1 MKRGI
6 LDVVRDSVS
15 LSDMMI
21 AERHGNDGSPRI
33 AVGAGLEQRRLNLR
47 LTLGE
52 EVHSL
57 SEPINLE
64 GIEAGRD
71 LVHSFS
77 LTISTPTQLI
87 TGILSTCKLSVP
99 LVFSPVNIHRYN
111 MAGAISRRQYLAQV
125 HTTSG
130 SHFATPNPNVVNQSK
145 TTGDAGGHRS
155 GSVDQSNKV
164 LGRCHCRKESHV
176 VNDCWAI

>member
-1 MKRGI
+1 
-6 LDVVRDSVS
+6 VVRDSVS

-21 AERHGNDGSPRI
+21 AERRGNDGSPSI
-33 AVGAGLEQRRLNLR
+33 AAGAVLEQRRRNLR
-47 LTLGE
+47 LTLGDE
-52 EVHSL
+52 AHSL
-57 SEPINLE
+57 SEPITLGGVE
-64 GIEAGRD
+64 VRRD

-155 GSVDQSNKV
+155 GSVDQSNKR
-164 LGRCHCRKESHV
+164 LGRYHCSKESHV
-176 VNDCWAI
+176 VNDCSAI